1 MPLAPFL
8 RNSLNQTSLDVEN
21 SQPLGGP
28 NNFPNYNH
36 QHKYSPTNTYLDS
49 STPGGNGSGTNSLQS
64 SVDSS
69 FGING
74 VQLQPQN
81 IFNQT
86 PGGTS
91 LDVENPNPNGGPNR
105 ANAGTSNIPSG
116 IYQTTTLQGPL
127 TDQNGVIIN
136 NQVHQYL
143 PNNKYEDSFTPD
155 ELPSNS
161 TF

>member
-1 MPLAPFL
+1 MPLTPFL
-8 RNSLNQTSLDVEN
+8 RNSLNQTNLDVEN
-21 SQPLGGP
+21 PQPSGGP
-28 NNFPNYNH
+28 NNFPDYNH
-36 QHKYSPTNTYLDS
+36 RHKYSPTNTYLDS

-64 SVDSS
+64 SVKSD

-74 VQLQPQN
+74 TQINNNGRN
-81 IFNQT
+81 IFKD
-86 PGGTS
+86 GTN
-91 LDVENPNPNGGPNR
+91 LDIENPNPNGGPNR

-116 IYQTTTLQGPL
+116 IYQTTTPQGPL

-143 PNNKYEDSFTPD
+143 PNNKYEDSFLPG